1 MARKA
6 IIEKAKL
13 MIMSHNHPCGSLRPS
28 EEDLAVTKK
37 LAEACKTIEIR
48 LYDHIIVTS
57 KSYLSFKEE
66 GML

>member
-1 MARKA
+1 
-6 IIEKAKL
+6 
-13 MIMSHNHPCGSLRPS
+13 MSHNHPCGSLRPS